1 METMTTPERM
11 TAVMMGKKPDR
22 IPIIAF
28 SGGYNAKL
36 AGISL
41 ADYYNDPLACM
52 KAQLHGIGVHGYDDA
67 PSYGYADYGGW
78 EFGGKIQF
86 PEGYNYNAPRT
97 IATPIDKPSDV
108 DKLKVPNARTAGCHP
123 IMFAFNKLKCEMG
136 MPAGFTS
143 GSSTTLVGSIIG
155 KERLMRW
162 FIKEPEA
169 VKIVY
174 DKVHDFLVNTADA
187 MIEDFGLENV
197 SAFWANPLDSN
208 ELISPRMFEK
218 IVFPSLA
225 RLNKLMIDK
234 GIMQHLYHV
243 CGDHNG
249 NLDIL
254 KDLPMPP
261 RAIISISEKMSI
273 TKVAEA
279 FGHRHVIAGNMSTSI
294 LAGGAARDAYNE
306 TKRCIN
312 EGKDLPGGFI
322 LMPAC
327 GMPVLTPKENID
339 AMMTA
344 VREHGTYQ

>member
-11 TAVMMGKKPDR
+11 TAVMTGRKPDR

-36 AGISL
+36 AGIEL
-41 ADYYNDPLACM
+41 GTYYQNPEACI

-78 EFGGKIQF
+78 EFGGEIKF
-86 PEGYNYNAPRT
+86 PEGYNYNAPT
-97 IATPIDKPSDV
+97 MVTAPVNKPSDV
-108 DKLKVPNARTAGCHP
+108 DNLIIPEPRTAGCHP
-123 IMFAFNKLKCEMG
+123 IMFAFNKLKRELG

-143 GSSTTLVGSIIG
+143 GSPTTLVGSIIG

-162 FIKEPEA
+162 FLKEQEA
-169 VKIVY
+169 VHVVY
-174 DKVHDFLVNTADA
+174 EKVNEFLLKTANA
-187 MIEDFGLENV
+187 MIEDFGVENV
-197 SAFWANPLDSN
+197 SVFWANPLDSN
-208 ELISPRMFEK
+208 ELISPRIFEK
-218 IVFPSLA
+218 IAFPHIVK
-225 RLNKLMIDK
+225 LNQHMMEK

-254 KDLPMPP
+254 KTLPMPP
-261 RAIISISEKMSI
+261 RAIISISNIMNI
-273 TKVAEA
+273 RDVAEA

-294 LAGGAARDAYNE
+294 LGGGSEKDAYNE
-306 TKRCIN
+306 TKRCID
-312 EGKDLPGGFI
+312 EGKDLPGGFF

-344 VREHGTYQ
+344 VRDHGFYN